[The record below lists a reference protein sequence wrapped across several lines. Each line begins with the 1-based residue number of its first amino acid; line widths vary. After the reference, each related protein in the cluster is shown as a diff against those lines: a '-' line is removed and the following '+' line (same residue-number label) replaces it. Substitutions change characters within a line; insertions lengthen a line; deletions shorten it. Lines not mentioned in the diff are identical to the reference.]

1 MHTKYMSRIR
11 NVLLVLILLAVVS
24 GGTYV
29 FLTYKGKPS
38 SKLAST
44 TVEQTVQIPQKAE
57 AKEEE
62 RRVTSLDGTKALTMK
77 TLAEGSTVTYSFY
90 ASDSATPFY
99 KQTLDTNSY
108 TLGIPDNAWS
118 PGEKYVFLEKN
129 GGGVKTDLVFKTDGT
144 AFANGAGYLD
154 AGEIFQAKGTGFN
167 FAGATGWADA
177 SLLIVETTKVD
188 GSTGPSYWF
197 ELPNG
202 NYIQLS
208 RHQ

>member
-1 MHTKYMSRIR
+1 MSRVR

-29 FLTYKGKPS
+29 FLTFKGKPS
-38 SKLAST
+38 AKLAST
-44 TVEQTVQIPQKAE
+44 TVEEAVQIPQQAQ

-62 RRVTSLDGTKALTMK
+62 RRVTSIDGTKALTMK
-77 TLAEGSTVTYSFY
+77 TITEGDMTTYSFY
-90 ASDSATPFY
+90 ASESAAPFY
-99 KQTLDTNSY
+99 KQTLNTNSY

-129 GGGVKTDLVFKTDGT
+129 GGGEKTDLVFKTDGT
-144 AFANGAGYLD
+144 AFASGAGYLD
-154 AGEIFQAKGTGFN
+154 AGEMFKAKGTEYS
-167 FAGATGWADA
+167 FAGATGWADG